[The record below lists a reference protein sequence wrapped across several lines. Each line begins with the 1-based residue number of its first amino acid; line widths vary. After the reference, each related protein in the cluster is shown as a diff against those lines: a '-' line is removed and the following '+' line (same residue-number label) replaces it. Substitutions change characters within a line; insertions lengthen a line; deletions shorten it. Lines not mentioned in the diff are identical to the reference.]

1 MPRESGGLKNA
12 ASGPV
17 AAVQGSDPRDN
28 KTMTDQEQDRD
39 PWEEFDSLKAAG
51 PDRVAGY
58 PGGEPQGFG
67 FRTGVRS
74 ARVAFGFA
82 VYSLAL
88 GSILVLTGAI
98 VFISSGKWLLL
109 GLMALIEVVFVL
121 AFRRLVILAR
131 NRRLSG

>member
-1 MPRESGGLKNA
+1 
-12 ASGPV
+12 
-17 AAVQGSDPRDN
+17 
-28 KTMTDQEQDRD
+28 MTNQQQDRD
-39 PWEEFDSLKAAG
+39 PWEEFDKLQPAG

-74 ARVAFGFA
+74 ARVALGFA

-109 GLMALIEVVFVL
+109 GLMVLIEVVFVL
-121 AFRRLVILAR
+121 AFRRLMVQVR
-131 NRRLSG
+131 HRRASG

>member
-1 MPRESGGLKNA
+1 
-12 ASGPV
+12 
-17 AAVQGSDPRDN
+17 
-28 KTMTDQEQDRD
+28 MTDQQQDRD
-39 PWEEFDSLKAAG
+39 PWEEFDSLKPAG

-98 VFISSGKWLLL
+98 VFIASGKWLLL
-109 GLMALIEVVFVL
+109 GLMVLIEVVFIL
-121 AFRRLVILAR
+121 AFRRLVAQAR
-131 NRRLSG
+131 NRRSSG

>member
-1 MPRESGGLKNA
+1 
-12 ASGPV
+12 
-17 AAVQGSDPRDN
+17 
-28 KTMTDQEQDRD
+28 MTDQQQDRD
-39 PWEEFDSLKAAG
+39 PWEEFDRLKPAG

-98 VFISSGKWLLL
+98 VFIGSGKWLLL
-109 GLMALIEVVFVL
+109 GLMVLIEIVFVL
-121 AFRRLVILAR
+121 AFRRLVAQAR
-131 NRRLSG
+131 NRRSSG

>member
-1 MPRESGGLKNA
+1 
-12 ASGPV
+12 
-17 AAVQGSDPRDN
+17 
-28 KTMTDQEQDRD
+28 MTDQQQDRD
-39 PWEEFDSLKAAG
+39 PWEEFDRLKPAG

-98 VFISSGKWLLL
+98 VFIGTGKWLLL
-109 GLMALIEVVFVL
+109 GLMVLIEVIFVL
-121 AFRRLVILAR
+121 AFRRLVALAR
-131 NRRLSG
+131 NRRSSG

>member
-1 MPRESGGLKNA
+1 
-12 ASGPV
+12 
-17 AAVQGSDPRDN
+17 
-28 KTMTDQEQDRD
+28 MTDQQQDRD
-39 PWEEFDSLKAAG
+39 PWEEFDRLKPAA

-98 VFISSGKWLLL
+98 VFIGSGKWFLL
-109 GLMALIEVVFVL
+109 GLMVLIEIVFVL
-121 AFRRLVILAR
+121 AFRRLVAQAR
-131 NRRLSG
+131 NRRSSG

>member
-1 MPRESGGLKNA
+1 
-12 ASGPV
+12 
-17 AAVQGSDPRDN
+17 
-28 KTMTDQEQDRD
+28 MTNQQQDRD
-39 PWEEFDSLKAAG
+39 PWEEFDKLQPAG

-74 ARVAFGFA
+74 ARVALGFA

-88 GSILVLTGAI
+88 GRLLVLTGAI

-109 GLMALIEVVFVL
+109 GLMVLIEVVFVL
-121 AFRRLVILAR
+121 AFRRLMVQVR
-131 NRRLSG
+131 NRRAAG

>member
-1 MPRESGGLKNA
+1 
-12 ASGPV
+12 
-17 AAVQGSDPRDN
+17 
-28 KTMTDQEQDRD
+28 MTDQQQDRD
-39 PWEEFDSLKAAG
+39 PWEEFDKLKPAG

-74 ARVAFGFA
+74 ARVALGFA

-98 VFISSGKWLLL
+98 VFIGSGKWLLL
-109 GLMALIEVVFVL
+109 GLMVLIEVVFVL
-121 AFRRLVILAR
+121 AFRRLVVQVR
-131 NRRLSG
+131 NRRTAGRACGRR

>member
-1 MPRESGGLKNA
+1 
-12 ASGPV
+12 
-17 AAVQGSDPRDN
+17 
-28 KTMTDQEQDRD
+28 MTNQQQDRD
-39 PWEEFDSLKAAG
+39 PWEEFDKLQPAG

-58 PGGEPQGFG
+58 PGGQPQGFG

-74 ARVAFGFA
+74 ARVALGFA

-109 GLMALIEVVFVL
+109 GLMLLIEVFFVL
-121 AFRRLVILAR
+121 AFRRLMVQVR
-131 NRRLSG
+131 NRRSAG